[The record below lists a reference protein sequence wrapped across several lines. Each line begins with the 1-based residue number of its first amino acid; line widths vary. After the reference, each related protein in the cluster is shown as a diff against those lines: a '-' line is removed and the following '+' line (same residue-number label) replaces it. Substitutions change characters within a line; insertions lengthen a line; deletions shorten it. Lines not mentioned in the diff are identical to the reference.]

1 MANVSVDKDTFFRRM
16 KRLYVAW
23 KDGEVGTDDS
33 FSKMDCL
40 VSAVGTDEDIVYSK
54 STALQTWL
62 LSYELADTIMILA
75 EESVNFLASKRKIE
89 FLRKLENQK
98 SEDTGVPPVKLL
110 VRDRNDED
118 KGNFTKLIEVIKQ
131 SKKGKMIGI
140 FSKENYPGAFM
151 DAWRA
156 ALKPESFDTVDV
168 SAAAAYVMCPKEDA
182 EIITVKK
189 ACLVSVDVFTKYLK
203 DQIMEIIDSDKK
215 VKHSKLAEGVDAAI
229 TNKKYVT
236 GVDVTQVDMCYPA
249 IIQSGGNYSL
259 KFSVVSDKNTLH
271 FGVIVCSLGAR
282 YKSYCSN
289 IVRTL
294 LVNPTK
300 TIEDNYNFL
309 LQLEEEILK
318 NLVSGTKISEVYD
331 GGVKYVKE
339 EKPDMLDHLTKN
351 FGFAMGI
358 EFRESSL
365 IIGPKTH
372 AVVKKGMIF
381 NVNVGLS
388 NLTNSEATEKE
399 GKIYALFIG
408 DTVMANEGQ
417 PATNLTL
424 SKKKLKNIGIFVK
437 DEEEEEEE
445 GSGKENE
452 PKPEI
457 LGRGKRSAVIESK
470 LRTEHSSE
478 EKRKQHQKELAQQ
491 LNEVAKARLAQ
502 QSGGKEQ
509 EKIRKSTVSYKS
521 LSHMPREPEV
531 KELKL
536 YVDKKYETVILPIF
550 GIPVPFHISTIKNIS
565 QSVEGDYTY
574 LRINFFHPGATMGR
588 NEGGTYP
595 QPDAT
600 FVKEVTYRST
610 NTKEPG
616 EISAPSSNLNTAFR
630 LIKEVQKKFKNREAE
645 EREKEDLVKQDTL
658 VLSQNKGNPK
668 LKDLYIRPNIVSKR
682 MTGGLEAHVNGF
694 RYTSVRGDKVDI
706 LYNNIKNA
714 FFQPCDGEMI
724 ILLHFHLKHAIMFG
738 KKKHVDVQFYTEVG
752 EITTDLGKH
761 QHMHDRDDLAAEQS
775 ERELRHKLKTA
786 FKSFCEKV
794 ESMTKQEIEFDTPF
808 RELGFPGA
816 PFRSTVLL
824 QPTSGCLVNLT
835 EWPPFVITLEDVE
848 LVHFERVQFHLK
860 NFDMIFVFKDYH
872 RKVAVLNAIPMNMLD
887 HVKEWLNSC
896 DIRYTEG
903 VQSLNWTKIMKTIT
917 DDPVGFFDNGGWTF
931 LEPESD
937 AENEDPD
944 DEDEEVDDAYEPSDL
959 DSEEE
964 SDDDSEYSEA
974 SEDSDSNGEE
984 LGSSEESGKDW
995 SDLEREAAEEDK
1007 ERADDQFQDDYNSS
1021 KKKKS
1026 DRKHSSS
1033 PSKDRHNS
1041 KHKSSS
1047 SSKDKHRSSSGS
1059 KDKKSSSSDKHRSDR
1074 SRSGGSHKKV
1084 SPSKSS
1090 KHSPKKSDK
1099 HDKHDKHKSSH
1110 SSSSSKKRS
1119 RDDSS
1124 ERNDRGSKKSK
1135 K

>member
-1 MANVSVDKDTFFRRM
+1 M
-16 KRLYVAW
+16 KRLYTAW

-62 LSYELADTIMILA
+62 LSYELTDTIMILA
-75 EESVNFLASKRKIE
+75 EESICFLASKKKIE

-98 SEDTGVPPVKLL
+98 TEETGVPPVKLL

-118 KGNFTKLIEVIKQ
+118 KANFAKLIEIVKQ
-131 SKKGKMIGI
+131 SKKGRTLGV

-156 ALKPESFDTVDV
+156 TLKSESFDMVDV

-182 EIITVKK
+182 EILTIKK

-259 KFSVVSDKNTLH
+259 KFSVVSDKNILH

-318 NLVSGTKISEVYD
+318 KLVAGVKISEVYET
-331 GGVKYVKE
+331 GVKYVKD
-339 EKPDMLDHLTKN
+339 EKPDMIDHLTKN

-365 IIGPKTH
+365 LIGPKTH
-372 AVVKKGMIF
+372 ATIKKGMVF
-381 NVNVGLS
+381 NVNVGLA
-388 NLTNSEATEKE
+388 NLTNTEATDKE
-399 GKIYALFIG
+399 GKVYALFIG
-408 DTVMANEGQ
+408 DTVMVNEGQ
-417 PATNLTL
+417 PATNLTP
-424 SKKKLKNIGIFVK
+424 SKKKVKNIGIFVK
-437 DEEEEEEE
+437 DEEDEEEE

-457 LGRGKRSAVIESK
+457 LGRGKRTAVIESK

-509 EKIRKSTVSYKS
+509 EKIRKSTISYKS

-588 NEGGTYP
+588 NEGGSYP

-658 VLSQNKGNPK
+658 ILSQNKGNPK

-872 RKVAVLNAIPMNMLD
+872 RKVAILNAIPMNMLD

-896 DIRYTEG
+896 DIRYSEG

-917 DDPVGFFDNGGWTF
+917 DDPEGFFDSGGWSF
-931 LEPESD
+931 LDPESD
-937 AENEDPD
+937 AENDEV
-944 DEDEEVDDAYEPSDL
+944 EDEEEEEDDAYEPSDF

-974 SEDSDSNGEE
+974 SENSDSEEEE

-1007 ERADDQFQDDYNSS
+1007 ERGEERFRDDYNSS
-1021 KKKKS
+1021 KKKKGS
-1026 DRKHSSS
+1026 RKHSPS

-1047 SSKDKHRSSSGS
+1047 SSKNKSSSSS
-1059 KDKKSSSSDKHRSDR
+1059 KDKKSSSSSDRHRSDR

-1099 HDKHDKHKSSH
+1099 HDKHDKHRSSSH
-1110 SSSSSKKRS
+1110 SSSSNKKRS
-1119 RDDSS
+1119 RDDSE